1 MEFNQERVY
10 NFVKRVMGPNRTE
23 EEYRE
28 ATYNYS
34 ELLQVIW
41 EIADRLEEEGKE
53 PINYNLE
60 RNEE

>member
-1 MEFNQERVY
+1 
-10 NFVKRVMGPNRTE
+10 MGPNRTE

-41 EIADRLEEEGKE
+41 EIADRLEEEGKD